1 MKVNPLFVLREIA
14 DEYIVVPVGEEAD
27 RVHGVLTLNE
37 QGAFLW
43 KLMESEQT
51 EKSLLDAMVK
61 EFAVEED
68 TAQADIADFLL
79 ELQKIGCLQ

>member
-14 DEYIVVPVGEEAD
+14 DEYLVVPIGEEAD

-51 EKSLLDAMVK
+51 EESLLDAMVK
-61 EFAVEED
+61 AYYVGEE
-68 TAQADIADFLL
+68 TAKADISAFLL
-79 ELQKIGCLQ
+79 ELGKIGCLE